1 MNLAPRDDIED
12 TAMEHTTSES
22 NVGSAIP
29 LRTVI
34 AALVACAVIVGG
46 FLIYRLVSEG
56 DQQRDIVIATGPEGG
71 TYHTLGT
78 ALAKV
83 LESEGIVHSAT
94 PLPTEGS
101 VSNMDLIG
109 DGTKEVQFAIV
120 QSDTPAHDDAL
131 LVAHLYDEVLH
142 LLVATRLA
150 GEIAT
155 VHDLEGHRAAIG
167 ARGSGTR
174 QVAMRVLD
182 HFRVGVGEAL
192 EISPRAAVDG
202 LVEGTVDAVFLLTA
216 VPSPA
221 VDELCRRNAVRF
233 LSLGDAQEAGNEA
246 EGVALVNPS
255 LHGTV
260 IPRQTYGVLP
270 ERPVSS
276 IGVTAQLVASSRADG
291 DLVRDVTDA
300 LFRYRSQL
308 VVGGGELAVAKRIRE
323 RYRPGSTIVPYHH
336 GAVAYYERSQPPF
349 LVEYAEAISL
359 GLTLLV
365 GLYSGSIALRE
376 WMRRRKK
383 NRIDG
388 YYVETVELTAD
399 LSHASVESLNKTHD
413 ALVGLRQKAFAD
425 LVAEKLDPNESFT
438 ILQDHINS
446 ELATIESLLESRSRP
461 R

>member
-1 MNLAPRDDIED
+1 
-12 TAMEHTTSES
+12 MEHAKPES

-34 AALVACAVIVGG
+34 AAVIACAVIVGG
-46 FLIYRLVSEG
+46 FLIFRLVSDG
-56 DQQRDIVIATGPEGG
+56 DERREIVIATGPEAG

-78 ALAKV
+78 AFAKL

-94 PLPTEGS
+94 ARATEGS
-101 VSNMDLIG
+101 VANMGLIG
-109 DGTKEVQFAIV
+109 DGTEEVQFAIV
-120 QSDTPAHDDAL
+120 QSDTPAHEDAL
-131 LVAHLYDEVLH
+131 LVAHLYGEVLH
-142 LLVATRLA
+142 LLVGTRLA
-150 GEIAT
+150 GEITT
-155 VHDLEGHRAAIG
+155 VHDLEGRRVAVG
-167 ARGSGTR
+167 APGSGTR
-174 QVAMRVLD
+174 QVAVRVLG
-182 HFRVGVGEAL
+182 HFRVTVGEAL
-192 EISPRAAVDG
+192 DISPQEAVEG
-202 LVEGTVDAVFLLTA
+202 LVAGTVDAAFLLTA

-221 VDELCRRNAVRF
+221 VAELCRRDAVRF
-233 LSLGDAQEAGNEA
+233 LSLGDAQVAGNEA
-246 EGVALVNPS
+246 EGVALVYPS

-270 ERPVSS
+270 EQPVSS
-276 IGVTAQLVASSRADG
+276 IGVNAQLVASRQADT

-308 VVGGGELAVAKRIRE
+308 VGRGGELALAKRIRE
-323 RYRPGSTIVPYHH
+323 QYRPGTTIVPYHQ
-336 GAVAYYERSQPPF
+336 GAAAYYERSQPPF

-399 LSHASVESLNKTHD
+399 LSGASIESLRETHG
-413 ALVGLRQKAFAD
+413 ALLRLRQKAFAD
-425 LVAEKLDPNESFT
+425 LVAEKLDANESFT

-446 ELATIESLLESRSRP
+446 ELATIESAIEAGSRP